1 MSLRD
6 RPTGELVV
14 LIFAVTLGVTLVAA
28 AIGVVVVEATH
39 PELDTTPALTA
50 LGQVL
55 TVLVGA
61 SVGYLAGTRRT
72 RPDRD

>member
-1 MSLRD
+1 MSLGD
-6 RPTGELVV
+6 RSTGELVV
-14 LIFAVTLGVTLVAA
+14 LIIAATLGLTLVAA
-28 AIGVVVVEATH
+28 AVGVVVVEANN

-61 SVGYLAGTRRT
+61 AVGYLAGARRPT
-72 RPDRD
+72 PK

>member
-1 MSLRD
+1 MSLGD
-6 RPTGELVV
+6 RPTAELVV
-14 LIFAVTLGVTLVAA
+14 LIIAATLGLTLVAA
-28 AIGVVVVEATH
+28 AVGVVVVEASN

-61 SVGYLAGTRRT
+61 SVGYLAGTRRA
-72 RPDRD
+72 RD

>member
-1 MSLRD
+1 MSLGD
-6 RPTGELVV
+6 RSTGELVV
-14 LIFAVTLGVTLVAA
+14 LIIAATLGLTLVAA
-28 AIGVVVVEATH
+28 AVGVVVVKANN

-61 SVGYLAGTRRT
+61 AVGYLAGARRPT
-72 RPDRD
+72 PK